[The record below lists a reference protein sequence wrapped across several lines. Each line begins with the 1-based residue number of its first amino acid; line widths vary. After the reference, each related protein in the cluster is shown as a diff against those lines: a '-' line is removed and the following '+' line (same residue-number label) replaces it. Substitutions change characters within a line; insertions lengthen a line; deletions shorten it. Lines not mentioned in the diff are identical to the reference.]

1 MSESGRADQFG
12 KEVRNGKAKLR
23 EEGNCPDHPLI
34 VPFRTRTHSLFA
46 FSIVGIEDG
55 DQRRDDDGLRY
66 LNRSLLFSSN
76 GVLEY

>member
-23 EEGNCPDHPLI
+23 EEGNCPDHPSI

-55 DQRRDDDGLRY
+55 DQRRDDGLRY
-66 LNRSLLFSSN
+66 FNRSLLLSSN
-76 GVLEY
+76 DVLEY